1 MKPVGWL
8 TDASLLFVAIIWGA
22 NVVIVKFATTLMPAL
37 AFNAARIALAAI
49 LLVGWASALRAWPD
63 RRRTLAL
70 LALGVLGNG
79 IYQMFFVFGVKL
91 TRAGDAAVIAAST
104 PAFIAMLSRLRGHDV
119 IGRRTWSGIGLAILG
134 VGLVSG
140 AATSGR
146 SGASLRGDAL
156 ILGGS
161 VSWATYTVL
170 LKPYTQE
177 VNDVTL
183 SALTMTGG
191 AIALSIVSA
200 RDVATTAWGDAPTSA
215 YVALVVSAIAG
226 LIFAYMFWYRG
237 VRILGATR
245 TAMYSYLQPVFAVLI
260 AWAFLGEVPTA
271 WQGVGAASILS
282 GLMLSRS

>member
-8 TDASLLFVAIIWGA
+8 TDASLLLVAIIWGA

-37 AFNAARIALAAI
+37 AFNAVRIALAAI
-49 LLVGWASALRAWPD
+49 LLAAWAATRRAWPD
-63 RRRTLAL
+63 RRRIMAL

-79 IYQMFFVFGVKL
+79 VYQMFFVYGVKL

-104 PAFIAMLSRLRGHDV
+104 PAFIAMLGKLRGHDV
-119 IGRRTWSGIGLAILG
+119 VGRRIWSGIALAILG
-134 VGLVSG
+134 VALVSG

-146 SGASLRGDAL
+146 AGASLRGDVL

-161 VSWATYTVL
+161 LSWAVYTVL
-170 LKPYTQE
+170 LKPYTQD
-177 VNDVTL
+177 VNNVTL
-183 SALTMTGG
+183 SALTMIGG
-191 AIALSIVSA
+191 ALALSIVGA
-200 RDVATTAWGDAPTSA
+200 HEVATTSWATAPTSA

-237 VRILGATR
+237 VRLLGPTR

-260 AWAFLGEVPTA
+260 AWALLGEVPTA

-282 GLMLSRS
+282 GLVLARS